1 MDERAPSDNDG
12 DAPAVDEAA
21 SPEENTPQVEEPS
34 DEAVEAAVEE
44 LRGLV
49 TYLAKAL
56 TDDQEAVEVDAQR
69 RGSSVHLSLR
79 LSEDELGKVIGRQGR
94 IARAIRT
101 VVSLSAARHNLRASL
116 DIEG

>member
-1 MDERAPSDNDG
+1 MDEREPDDMVEVEQEVTGAEPPG
-12 DAPAVDEAA
+12 PDAPQAEEA
-21 SPEENTPQVEEPS
+21 S
-34 DEAVEAAVEE
+34 DEAVEAAIED

-56 TDDQEAVEVDAQR
+56 TDDQDAVEVDAQR

-79 LSEDELGKVIGRQGR
+79 LAEDELGKVIGRQGR

-101 VVSLSAARHNLRASL
+101 VISIAAARHNLRASL

>member
-1 MDERAPSDNDG
+1 MDERAPSDIDE
-12 DAPAVDEAA
+12 DAPALDAAA
-21 SPEENTPQVEEPS
+21 SPSENVPQAEDVS

-49 TYLAKAL
+49 SYLAKAL
-56 TDDQEAVEVDAQR
+56 TDNQEAVEVDAQR

-101 VVSLSAARHNLRASL
+101 VVSIAAARHNLRASL

>member
-1 MDERAPSDNDG
+1 MNERAPDDVDEAEQGTNGSEPSG
-12 DAPAVDEAA
+12 EHAPAVEA
-21 SPEENTPQVEEPS
+21 T

-49 TYLAKAL
+49 IYLAKAL
-56 TDDQEAVEVDAQR
+56 TDDQDAVEVDAQR
-69 RGSSVHLSLR
+69 RGTSVHLSLR

-101 VVSLSAARHNLRASL
+101 VVSIAAARHNLRASL